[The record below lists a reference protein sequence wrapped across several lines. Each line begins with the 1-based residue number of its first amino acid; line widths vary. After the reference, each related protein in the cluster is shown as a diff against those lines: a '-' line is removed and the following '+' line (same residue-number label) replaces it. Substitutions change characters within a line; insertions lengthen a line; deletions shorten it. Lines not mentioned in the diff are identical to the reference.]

1 MNICQPEISPAVTVN
16 EFGVIESE
24 QMKHGRVQVVQ
35 MDNAVDRL
43 VAKLVGGA
51 VSQSASRPAAGQ
63 PSRVA
68 FGVVVSPFGFF
79 TVENLG
85 LRRSAEF
92 SRPQHKRVFEQSAL
106 SEVG

>member
-1 MNICQPEISPAVTVN
+1 VNIGQAEISPAVAVN

-24 QMKHGRVQVVQ
+24 QMEHRRVEVVQ

-43 VAKLVGGA
+43 VAKLVGGT
-51 VSQSASRPAAGQ
+51 VSQSASRSATGQ
-63 PSRVA
+63 PSCVA